1 LTELFDKQEQTVPQ
15 TQPPIPKLPSFK
27 QLPVR
32 REASIVGESG
42 DHDIGQ
48 EVKSSEGAPTLTMEE
63 GEQEESADSDSE
75 PQNER
80 ATSLIAKF
88 AGRDSRDP
96 VRKTIV
102 TETAEEDRNALSKD
116 KQKLVK
122 KLSKGNNSLQQT
134 DDPDDAQDSSES
146 NVLPKDRP
154 VLEFNLR
161 IAELQAA
168 IPSKQ
173 QQSSHLEDEDEIA
186 ASQPSSVKS
195 TPGVV
200 QNAFNRMRPR
210 RDSVEV
216 ATITIG
222 SKTTTSPLRSLY
234 TKKQKIEPTPA
245 GSPNARSSLK
255 SLSTQKFSSSMKAF
269 AAPGT
274 KLTVSDS
281 MQRDELDQEEEAGL
295 SSSEPEVDDPV
306 QEIDSGEGR
315 SEQHE
320 AEDPTL
326 EDPEAES
333 DEPGSK
339 SQVDLEAEG
348 SDGDYLDEEGKKAK
362 EDARVAELI
371 QLAEE
376 QSAAPSQNNVKRASH
391 LLKGGGQKDS
401 TTDLVQVI
409 QTTVE
414 RIDAQLRSLEMAMLE
429 ASQESYQEE
438 PAALLEDE
446 SPEDRLS
453 LTVSKEDFSHMRII
467 GQFNLGFILAVRPS
481 QTPIKPSST
490 PSTLAKRASS
500 ADQLFIIDQH
510 ASDEKSTFER
520 LQSATVVQNQRLVNP
535 KTLDLTAIEEEI
547 ILENNTAL
555 LRNGF
560 VVAIDTTGASPVGR
574 RCNLLSLPMSKDVT
588 FSLSDLEELI
598 ALLADSPPASASTDI
613 SQIPRPSKI
622 RRLFAMRACRSS
634 VMIGKSLSKM
644 QMQRLVRRMGEVEKP
659 WNCPHGRPTMRHVL
673 GLGGWEGWR
682 EGDGV
687 GVVGVG
693 EEMGE
698 VGASDVDWKGFV
710 ERMEEGDAGWDDEVE
725 DEGDDKQKGDSEHE
739 MIDQAEEAS
748 TDPDDPDQA
757 GNEAEYPTRNI

>member
-1 LTELFDKQEQTVPQ
+1 MPQ
-15 TQPPIPKLPSFK
+15 IQPPIPNLPSSK
-27 QLPVR
+27 QLPLR
-32 REASIVGESG
+32 QEASIVDESG
-42 DHDIGQ
+42 DHDISH
-48 EVKSSEGAPTLTMEE
+48 EVKSSEGAPTITAEE

-88 AGRDSRDP
+88 AGRNSRGP
-96 VRKTIV
+96 VRKTFV
-102 TETAEEDRNALSKD
+102 TETAREDRNAPSKYNR
-116 KQKLVK
+116 KLVE
-122 KLSKGNNSLQQT
+122 KLGKGKDSLQQT
-134 DDPDDAQDSSES
+134 DDPDDAQTSFES

-154 VLEFNLR
+154 VLDFNLR

-168 IPSKQ
+168 TPSKQ
-173 QQSSHLEDEDEIA
+173 QQSSQSEDEDEIA
-186 ASQPSSVKS
+186 ASQPSPVKS

-222 SKTTTSPLRSLY
+222 SKTTTSPLRPSY
-234 TKKQKIEPTPA
+234 TKKQKIEHTPVDSA
-245 GSPNARSSLK
+245 NARSSLK
-255 SLSTQKFSSSMKAF
+255 SLSTQKFSSSMKVF

-274 KLTVSDS
+274 KPTVSDS
-281 MQRDELDQEEEAGL
+281 MQRDELDQEEEANL
-295 SSSEPEVDDPV
+295 SSSEPAVDDPV
-306 QEIDSGEGR
+306 EEIDSEEGR
-315 SEQHE
+315 SEQYE
-320 AEDPTL
+320 AEDPSL
-326 EDPEAES
+326 EDPEAEC

-339 SQVDLEAEG
+339 LQADLEAQD
-348 SDGDYLDEEGKKAK
+348 SDSDYLDEEGKKAK

-376 QSAAPSQNNVKRASH
+376 QSAAPSENNVKRAIH

-414 RIDAQLRSLEMAMLE
+414 RIDAQLRSLERAMLE
-429 ASQESYQEE
+429 ASQESYKEE
-438 PAALLEDE
+438 PVTRLEDE

-481 QTPIKPSST
+481 QTPIKPNST

-520 LQSATVVQNQRLVNP
+520 LQSTTVVQNQRLVNP
-535 KTLDLTAIEEEI
+535 KPLDLTAIEEEI

-560 VVAIDTTGASPVGR
+560 VVAMDTTGASPVGR
-574 RCNLLSLPMSKDVT
+574 RCKLLSLPMSKDVT
-588 FSLSDLEELI
+588 FSVSDLEELI
-598 ALLADSPPASASTDI
+598 ALLADSPPLLGSTATDL
-613 SQIPRPSKI
+613 SQIPHPSKI

-634 VMIGKSLSKM
+634 VMIGKPLSKI
-644 QMQRLVRRMGEVEKP
+644 QMRRLVTRMGEVDKP

-687 GVVGVG
+687 VGLG
-693 EEMGE
+693 DEMGKS
-698 VGASDVDWKGFV
+698 GVDWKGFV
-710 ERMEEGDAGWDDEVE
+710 ERMGR
-725 DEGDDKQKGDSEHE
+725 GDDDKLEDDSEHE
-739 MIDQAEEAS
+739 EAS
-748 TDPDDPDQA
+748 SDEEDPDQA
-757 GNEAEYPTRNI
+757 DNEGEHPTRNI